1 MDGLED
7 RVRRALGAG
16 ALAADP
22 SLVDVDAVHAGVATR
37 RRRRLAVAST
47 AGVMAL
53 LAVGA
58 VALNQQDNTK
68 SSRVLTNPTASPTP
82 DTRVPWLALPPPPAQ
97 TENPSPNPLTPA
109 RECTRDDVELASTS
123 QDGAAGHLYTDVV
136 VRNKATTAC
145 TLSDA
150 PALSFA
156 GTSTSGSV
164 THDHSTGP
172 GGQTPAT
179 IKPQQVAHV
188 TLDAQHG
195 CPGAE
200 STYRKIELIL
210 KDGYPI
216 AIPDTLTA
224 TCPLV
229 VSDWYVI
236 PSEVGTDGADS
247 MPQYL
252 WVTASMEGA
261 PLTVAPGTTL
271 DHTVVLTNNGPDDV
285 TLPKPCPAYREYI
298 TDGAHITDVT
308 YGLNCAGWNGVIPS
322 GGSVRL
328 QMKLDIPAGLTTP
341 VKFFW
346 ILESLPVKLLLTAD
360 GLHPAPAVGVATA
373 EPATP

>member
-1 MDGLED
+1 MDRLED

-22 SLVDVDAVHAGVATR
+22 SLVDVDAVHAGVAAR
-37 RRRRLAVAST
+37 RRRRMAVVST

-58 VALNQQDNTK
+58 VALNQQDSSK
-68 SSRVLTNPTASPTP
+68 SNRVLTDPTPSATP

-97 TENPSPNPLTPA
+97 TEEPSPSPLPTA
-109 RECTRDDVELASTS
+109 RECTRDDVELANTT
-123 QDGAAGHLYTDVV
+123 QDGAAGHLYTDVI
-136 VRNKATTAC
+136 VRNKATTTC
-145 TLSDA
+145 TLSGA

-156 GTSTSGSV
+156 SGNAGTSSGAV

-179 IKPQQVAHV
+179 IKPLQVAHV

-200 STYRKIELIL
+200 STYRGLEVVL

-236 PSEVGTDGADS
+236 PSEVGTDGADPMS
-247 MPQYL
+247 PFM
-252 WVTASMEGA
+252 WVSAAIEGA
-261 PLTVAPGTTL
+261 PLAVDPGTTL
-271 DHTVVLTNNGPDDV
+271 DHTVVLTNIGPQDV
-285 TLPKPCPAYREYI
+285 TLPKPCPAYHEYI
-298 TDGAHITDVT
+298 TDGQHITDVT
-308 YGLNCAGWNGVIPS
+308 YGLNCAGWNGVIPA

-328 QMKLDIPAGLTTP
+328 QMKLDIPAGMTTP

-346 ILESLPVKLLLTAD
+346 ILESLPVRLLLNAD
-360 GLHPAPAVGVATA
+360 GLLPQPA
-373 EPATP
+373 ELLR